1 MARSALSTSSRS
13 SLTAQ
18 PKSTPRQ
25 ALSNNGRSG
34 QDQSEGDSQDDED
47 DEDEEGK
54 DQGDESEEN
63 GGEEGDDVGS
73 DEEDVSDH
81 GDNSEDE
88 QSALDDDEVASE
100 VEQEVEV
107 PTFAE
112 LGVIPE
118 LCSAC
123 SELGFTKPTGIQAKS
138 IPHALEGKDVIGLAQ
153 TGSGKTVAFALPILQ
168 SLWEKPQPFFAL
180 VLAPTRELAYQ
191 IHDQFN
197 GLGRSIGL
205 KTTVIVGGMEMTQQA
220 IALSKRPHV
229 IVATPGRLMDHLEN
243 TKGFSLRNLKYLVMD
258 EADRLLDLDFG
269 PILDKILKVIPKERN
284 TYLFSATMT
293 TKVAKLQRA
302 SLHNPVRI
310 EVSTKYS
317 TVSTLQ
323 QYFVLIPLKNK
334 EAALI
339 YLVNELASSSMI
351 IFTRTVN
358 DASRISEMFRILGVA
373 AIPLHG
379 QLSQS
384 QRLAALNAFKS
395 GRRQVLVAT
404 DVASRGLDIPAVD
417 LVINYD
423 MPTHSKDYIH
433 RVGRTARAGRAGKA
447 ISLVTQYDVE
457 VLQRIESV
465 IGKKMDAF
473 DVNKQAM
480 AVLAPRVAEA
490 SRAAAMEM
498 KENAKKGHGGKR
510 GRESFGG
517 RDDADRDDDTH
528 EGGMPRKKFR
538 GGSSGGGGGRG
549 GSRDGGGRG
558 SSSGGS
564 RGRGSSRGGS
574 RGRGG
579 GGRGR
584 N

>member
-1 MARSALSTSSRS
+1 MARSAPSTSSRS
-13 SLTAQ
+13 SSMAQ
-18 PKSTPRQ
+18 PKSSTACQ
-25 ALSNNGRSG
+25 ALSDNGRNG
-34 QDQSEGDSQDDED
+34 QDEVETESQDAENDEDD
-47 DEDEEGK
+47 DEDEV
-54 DQGDESEEN
+54 QSEE
-63 GGEEGDDVGS
+63 
-73 DEEDVSDH
+73 DED
-81 GDNSEDE
+81 
-88 QSALDDDEVASE
+88 LDDDDLGSDQEEASDNGE
-100 VEQEVEV
+100 HSEDQESAMDDNASVEEQEIEI

-123 SELGFTKPTGIQAKS
+123 AELGFTKPTGIQAKS

-517 RDDADRDDDTH
+517 KDDADRDDDTH

-538 GGSSGGGGGRG
+538 GGSSGGGGSRG
-549 GSRDGGGRG
+549 GRD
-558 SSSGGS
+558 GGS
-564 RGRGSSRGGS
+564 RGGESTFVTFEAAQC
-574 RGRGG
+574 
-579 GGRGR
+579 
-584 N
+584 